1 MILDAP
7 EHKDDAGNNSKGEGV
22 GEVSEQNKI
31 SLMRENSH
39 CMDQK
44 ILVKGE
50 LRLVPSQPQCPSGCN
65 QCREN
70 PP

>member
-1 MILDAP
+1 MCNRFGFPSEYDLMILDAP

-22 GEVSEQNKI
+22 GEVSEQYKI

-44 ILVKGE
+44 ILV
-50 LRLVPSQPQCPSGCN
+50 
-65 QCREN
+65 
-70 PP
+70 

>member
-22 GEVSEQNKI
+22 GEVSEKYKI
-31 SLMRENSH
+31 SLMRENSQ

-44 ILVKGE
+44 ILV
-50 LRLVPSQPQCPSGCN
+50 
-65 QCREN
+65 
-70 PP
+70 

>member
-44 ILVKGE
+44 WLLV
-50 LRLVPSQPQCPSGCN
+50 
-65 QCREN
+65 
-70 PP
+70 